1 MAGKQVEFP
10 PQQTHSK
17 SFERGMWIFSIVCI
31 IFVVIA
37 LLTVDASGL

>member
-17 SFERGMWIFSIVCI
+17 SFERGMWIFSIGCV
-31 IFVVIA
+31 IFVIIA
-37 LLTVDASGL
+37 VLTVGTSGL